1 MNAHQDV
8 APDGDGT
15 ARAEERASER
25 MGFRTK
31 PHVKRAIQRAA
42 AYSGVDDSV
51 FVINAAYRAALETID
66 SHERTT
72 VSRADFQRIMDAID
86 NPPPPTDALREA
98 FERHIRMVESR

>member
-51 FVINAAYRAALETID
+51 FVINAAYRAALD
-66 SHERTT
+66 SDPLNAEARAT
-72 VSRADFQRIMDAID
+72 VDVASQTAR
-86 NPPPPTDALREA
+86 
-98 FERHIRMVESR
+98 